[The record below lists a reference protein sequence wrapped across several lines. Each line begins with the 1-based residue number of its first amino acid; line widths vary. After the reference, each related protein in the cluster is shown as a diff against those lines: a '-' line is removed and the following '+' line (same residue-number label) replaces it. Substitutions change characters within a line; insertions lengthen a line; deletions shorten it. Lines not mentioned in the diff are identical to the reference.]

1 MAHLPPCVD
10 LNAGA
15 GIGNRN
21 PAGHPAGRLPLGLNV
36 HGQPLP
42 CYHVLAPFMHIEFF
56 NSRRMWALLKGL
68 IVQSFAGLA
77 FAHLHAYTAALDSV
91 DLVEQ
96 ADVSLFFS
104 AGPEVGGRHAG
115 GPWGLM
121 GANWGLSGDRTCVP
135 RGERGGSSQRIQVL
149 VYPNNAALQPQ
160 PAFASLTR
168 SPCGPG

>member
-1 MAHLPPCVD
+1 LRHARTIANKMAHLPPCVD

-96 ADVSLFFS
+96 ADVSLFSSFFQ
-104 AGPEVGGRHAG
+104 PDPRWGGITYECG
-115 GPWGLM
+115 
-121 GANWGLSGDRTCVP
+121 
-135 RGERGGSSQRIQVL
+135 VL
-149 VYPNNAALQPQ
+149 LIVIWLLVT
-160 PAFASLTR
+160 F
-168 SPCGPG
+168 G